1 MAARDVRA
9 KSKSKCAMPQGL
21 ESRDSATREK
31 GGRDRE
37 REERDNLKW
46 LAEHMTGQKAQLV
59 LKSDNRTQGHAYKAD
74 TWHPTILNVLQT
86 H

>member
-37 REERDNLKW
+37 REERDNLK
-46 LAEHMTGQKAQLV
+46 
-59 LKSDNRTQGHAYKAD
+59 
-74 TWHPTILNVLQT
+74 
-86 H
+86 